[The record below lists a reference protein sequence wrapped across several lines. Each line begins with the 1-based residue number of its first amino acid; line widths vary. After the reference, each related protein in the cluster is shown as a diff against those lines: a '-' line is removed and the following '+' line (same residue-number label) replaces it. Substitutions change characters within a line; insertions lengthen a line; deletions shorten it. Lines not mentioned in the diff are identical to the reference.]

1 MNLFKKHKFEINKK
15 FLILSAFLFFIIF
28 IPGCV
33 KKETGKNLFLFKNEE
48 NDNLNKFDNN
58 LENQENNLVFS
69 DFANMTSVEEEEV
82 EVYGFLFLP
91 NSFNYEAFNDQK
103 LHVCDY
109 DLVIDSTNKD
119 SIIQTGNIIREL
131 YIQNE
136 WIMEEPIMGNSYIM
150 YVGEKIDKIIN
161 IVILYKNINKNKFN
175 KNKFNSMTIKVHQ
188 SIIEKN

>member
-1 MNLFKKHKFEINKK
+1 MNLFKKHKFEIKKK

-28 IPGCV
+28 IPGCM
-33 KKETGKNLFLFKNEE
+33 KKETGKNLFLFKNKE

-58 LENQENNLVFS
+58 FENQENNLVFS

-82 EVYGFLFLP
+82 EIYGFLFLP
-91 NSFNYEAFNDQK
+91 NSFNYEAFNDEK

-119 SIIQTGNIIREL
+119 SIINTGNIIREL

-161 IVILYKNINKNKFN
+161 IVILYKNIYNKNFN
-175 KNKFNSMTIKVHQ
+175 KNKSNLITIKVHQ